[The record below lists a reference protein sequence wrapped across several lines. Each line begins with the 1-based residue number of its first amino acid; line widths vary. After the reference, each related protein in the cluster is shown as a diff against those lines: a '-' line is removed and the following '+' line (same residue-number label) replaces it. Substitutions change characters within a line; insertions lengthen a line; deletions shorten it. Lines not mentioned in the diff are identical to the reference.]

1 MSNSITVTSDDY
13 NNICRLLDNIQN
25 CSDELLKLEDEID
38 RALIVDAHEID
49 NNIVTMN
56 SKVTFKFLGEEEQIQ
71 KVLVYP
77 NQVKDNSHISILAPI
92 GMALIGLSV
101 GQRIDW
107 ILPNGNKKTI
117 DILDVVFQ
125 PERNIE

>member
-13 NNICRLLDNIQN
+13 NNICRLLDNIPN
-25 CSDELLKLEDEID
+25 FTDELLKLEEEID
-38 RALIVDAHEID
+38 RALIVEPHEISSD
-49 NNIVTMN
+49 IVTMN
-56 SKVTFKFLGEEEQIQ
+56 SKVTFKFLGEEEHIQ

-117 DILDVVFQ
+117 EILDVVFQ

>member
-13 NNICRLLDNIQN
+13 NNICRLLDNIPN

-38 RALIVDAHEID
+38 RALIVDAHKID

-117 DILDVVFQ
+117 EILDVVFQ

>member
-13 NNICRLLDNIQN
+13 NNICRLIDNIPN
-25 CSDELLKLEDEID
+25 LTDELLKLENEID
-38 RALIVDAHEID
+38 RALIVEPHEISND
-49 NNIVTMN
+49 IVTMN
-56 SKVTFKFLGEEEQIQ
+56 SKVTFQFLGEEEQIQ

-77 NQVKDNSHISILAPI
+77 NQAKDSSHISILAPI

-107 ILPNGNKKTI
+107 VLPNGTKKTI
-117 DILDVVFQ
+117 EIVDVIFQ
-125 PERNIE
+125 PERNVG

>member
-107 ILPNGNKKTI
+107 TLPNGNKKTI
-117 DILDVVFQ
+117 EILDVVFQ

>member
-1 MSNSITVTSDDY
+1 MSNSITVTADDY
-13 NNICRLLDNIQN
+13 NNICRLLDNIPN
-25 CSDELLKLEDEID
+25 FTGELLKLEDEID

-49 NNIVTMN
+49 NDIVTMN

-101 GQRIDW
+101 GQCIDW
-107 ILPNGNKKTI
+107 TLPNGNKKTI
-117 DILDVVFQ
+117 EILDVVFQ

>member
-1 MSNSITVTSDDY
+1 MS
-13 NNICRLLDNIQN
+13 
-25 CSDELLKLEDEID
+25 
-38 RALIVDAHEID
+38 DAHEID

-117 DILDVVFQ
+117 EILDVVFQ

>member
-38 RALIVDAHEID
+38 RALIVDTHEID

-117 DILDVVFQ
+117 EILDVVFQ

>member
-117 DILDVVFQ
+117 EILDVVFQ

>member
-92 GMALIGLSV
+92 GMALLGLSV

-117 DILDVVFQ
+117 EILDVVFQ